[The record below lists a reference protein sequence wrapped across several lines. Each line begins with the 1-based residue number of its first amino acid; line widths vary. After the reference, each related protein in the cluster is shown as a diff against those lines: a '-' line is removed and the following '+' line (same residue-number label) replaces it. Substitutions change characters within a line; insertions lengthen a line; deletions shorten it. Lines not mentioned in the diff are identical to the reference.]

1 MPCQDEH
8 FDLELHLTNH
18 TCTIHYSEEKYM
30 YTSLLLESGISIAQ
44 TVEHGAVELYALNA
58 TYVALDKIICINVNV
73 FITFNC

>member
-1 MPCQDEH
+1 MSI
-8 FDLELHLTNH
+8 LTLNCIWLI
-18 TCTIHYSEEKYM
+18 TPAPFTSEEKYM